1 MINDFSTA
9 LMDCVCLFIVAL
21 NHVTFLS
28 LSLSPLSV
36 SLSVQ
41 SPPAGASVYPADIW
55 GPTCDSMDKI
65 CEAVLPE
72 LFVGDWLVFEEM
84 GAYTLSAHS
93 GFNGFKRPHI
103 YYYIHEEDQ

>member
-1 MINDFSTA
+1 MTVVMA
-9 LMDCVCLFIVAL
+9 CVVFIVL
-21 NHVTFLS
+21 HHLTLFS
-28 LSLSPLSV
+28 LQSPLASAEV
-36 SLSVQ
+36 H
-41 SPPAGASVYPADIW
+41 PANIW